1 MNQDTLSRAAEMAG
15 IEPGQTRALSQ
26 SLGNTF
32 DPLGPYAARITANAL
47 EALLALHH
55 EPAEVYFVPKL
66 ATFAAAMPAD
76 PTNYYA
82 YDGPVLLVQSKKAK
96 HTLAFA
102 ALPGAR
108 GVVVGIF
115 SHAPLEA
122 TEHLGRIREPDEL
135 PRYFDHPGFAGA
147 PAPVAE
153 PSEEFKRQAAL
164 AAVIAY
170 HQVLKTTPPEVQ
182 NKLEDFPGQVED
194 EVCWV
199 AGLEEFPQLP
209 LPENVPSKV
218 QNLADKIAAEASLVL
233 HIYYYIGT
241 GQARLYLLERFGRLV
256 PDRANEPGVLAV
268 APLNEVKKPRWLRET
283 SFKLKPNFGIP
294 LRATTSE
301 RGIDALATESPYLFE
316 SKSEL
321 ERTLEE
327 LGGTPLPY
335 DPQASVGEIIDAILE
350 KKGQPRP

>member
-15 IEPGQTRALSQ
+15 IEPGQAHALSQ
-26 SLGNTF
+26 SLGTTF
-32 DPLGPYAARITANAL
+32 DPLGPYATRIAANAL
-47 EALLALHH
+47 EALLAMYH
-55 EPAEVYFVPKL
+55 EPAEVHFVPKL
-66 ATFAAAMPAD
+66 AEFANALPAD
-76 PTNYYA
+76 PTNYHA

-115 SHAPLEA
+115 SRAPLKTA
-122 TEHLGRIREPDEL
+122 EHLGTIREPDEL

-147 PAPVAE
+147 PAPVKE
-153 PSEEFKRQAAL
+153 PSEEFERQAAL

-199 AGLEEFPQLP
+199 AGLEEFPQIP
-209 LPENVPSKV
+209 LPEDVPPKV
-218 QNLADKIAAEASLVL
+218 QNLADKIASEAFLAL

-256 PDRANEPGVLAV
+256 PDRASEPGVLAV
-268 APLNEVKKPRWLRET
+268 APLNEVKIPRWLRGT

-294 LRATTSE
+294 LRATTSD
-301 RGIDALATESPYLFE
+301 RGNDALATESPYLFG

-321 ERTLEE
+321 EQTLKE
-327 LGGTPLPY
+327 LGGTPLAY